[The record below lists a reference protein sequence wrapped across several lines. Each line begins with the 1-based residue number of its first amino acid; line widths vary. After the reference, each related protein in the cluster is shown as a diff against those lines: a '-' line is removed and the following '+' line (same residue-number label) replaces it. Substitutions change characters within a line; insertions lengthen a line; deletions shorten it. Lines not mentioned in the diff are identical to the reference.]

1 MLTAFAILVA
11 DVEPAEESHSVLI
24 PELPD
29 LIWGSIA
36 FILILVVM
44 IWKGVPRINAALDA
58 RSDAIAGGIKRADEA
73 QAEAKAAL
81 EKYNEQL
88 AGARA
93 EAGKIRE
100 DAREDA
106 KVIRAE
112 LIEQAQADAARLV
125 ANAQVQIDAER
136 ASALAS
142 LRAEVGGLALDLA
155 SGVIGESLTDDKKA
169 AGIVDRF
176 LADLQASEKAQSPK
190 AGAGK

>member
-1 MLTAFAILVA
+1 MLNAFAILESHA
-11 DVEPAEESHSVLI
+11 EPSGESHSVLI

-36 FILILVVM
+36 FLLILVVM

-58 RSDAIAGGIKRADEA
+58 RTDAIAGGIKRAEEA
-73 QAEAKAAL
+73 QAEAQAAL
-81 EKYNEQL
+81 QKYNEQL

-93 EAGKIRE
+93 EANKIRE
-100 DAREDA
+100 EAREDA

-125 ANAQVQIDAER
+125 ATAQQQIDAER
-136 ASALAS
+136 AAALAS
-142 LRAEVGGLALDLA
+142 LRTEVGGLALDLA
-155 SGVIGESLTDDKKA
+155 SGVIGESLADDKKA

-176 LADLQASEKAQSPK
+176 LADLAASEKAK
-190 AGAGK
+190 AK